1 MASSTT
7 SHNLSGVEYKL
18 REALAADITDTVIDH
33 DQLRVRYNPARRQD
47 ALGLLKAE
55 GFTFYTFCTAVDWP
69 ADDRIEVLDHV
80 YNIEERMHVTIR
92 CDLSRQDPRLP
103 TGVPIYGGANWHER
117 EAWELFG
124 VMFLGHPRLQRLL
137 LPEWIEGYPMRKDYE
152 LPARVEKPWPGSSFE
167 G

>member
-7 SHNLSGVEYKL
+7 NRSASSVEYKL
-18 REALAADITDTVIDH
+18 REALGSDLTEAGVEH
-33 DQLRVRYNPARRQD
+33 GELRARYNAPRRQD
-47 ALGLLKAE
+47 VLGLLKAE
-55 GFTFYTFCTAVDWP
+55 GFSFYTFCTAVDWP
-69 ADDRIEVLDHV
+69 EDDRIEVLDHV
-80 YNIEERMHVTIR
+80 YNYVERLHVTVR
-92 CDLSRQDPRLP
+92 CDLPRSDPRLP
-103 TGVPIYGGANWHER
+103 SGVPVYGGADWHER

-124 VMFLGHPRLQRLL
+124 VMFLGHPRLMRLL